1 MAVKAVI
8 FDCFGVLT
16 RDGWLPFRD
25 KHFSHNKELYEQAT
39 VSNQKVNAGLHS
51 YEDFIRELSMMS
63 GESVEDTRR
72 SIENN
77 PPNEAL
83 FAYIRDELKPHYKLG
98 FLSNAG
104 ANWLDDIFQPWQA
117 ALFDE
122 VLLSYEI
129 GATKPAAIMYETIA
143 QRLGVEP
150 EECVFIDDQARFCTG
165 AREVGMKAITYE
177 STGQVTSDLER
188 LLHA

>member
-1 MAVKAVI
+1 MAIKAVL

-25 KHFSHNKELYEQAT
+25 THFSHDKDLYEQAT
-39 VSNQKVNAGLHS
+39 ISNQKVNAGLHS
-51 YEDFIRELSMMS
+51 YDDFIRELADMA
-63 GESVEDTRR
+63 GISVEETRR

-83 FAYIRDELKPHYKLG
+83 FAYIRDELKSHYKIG
-98 FLSNAG
+98 MLSNAG
-104 ANWLDDIFQPWQA
+104 ANWLDDIFQPWQV

-122 VLLSYEI
+122 VLLSYQI
-129 GATKPAAIMYETIA
+129 SATKPEPVMYVTIA
-143 QRLGVEP
+143 ERLGVEP

-165 AREVGMKAITYE
+165 ARDVGMKAITFE
-177 STGQVTSDLER
+177 STDQITSDLER
-188 LLHA
+188 LFHA